1 METEPAAPPEV
12 QAALREVMDFA
23 RALAVTRLQELDD
36 PAADVAPFG
45 VVRTDTGLTPVALDD
60 VRGHLGNPDGMGR
73 VAGSLLAQFDAD
85 AFAIAARWYAS
96 PDGSPDHPQ
105 AREVVRVI
113 VGHSDGLSGAVFA
126 EIDRRPEGPRL
137 ASVWE
142 TVA

>member
-1 METEPAAPPEV
+1 METEPAAPPDV
-12 QAALREVMDFA
+12 QAALREVMDLA
-23 RALAVTRLQELDD
+23 RALAVSRLEELDD
-36 PAADVAPFG
+36 PAADVAPFA
-45 VVRTDTGLTPVALDD
+45 VVRTADGLTPVTLDD

-73 VAGSLLAQFDAD
+73 VAASLLAQFDAD

-96 PDGSPDHPQ
+96 PDGSPEHPQ

-113 VGHSDGLSGAVFA
+113 IGHSDGLSGAVFA
-126 EIDRRPEGPRL
+126 ELERRPEGPRL